1 MCGLIVRDH
10 LLLIVDRTI
19 DGRGSG
25 GTVMAAR
32 ERSLLVKRGM
42 AAFQP
47 AGPGV
52 ALAAGDRVLAARR
65 INLQR

>member
-1 MCGLIVRDH
+1 
-10 LLLIVDRTI
+10 
-19 DGRGSG
+19 
-25 GTVMAAR
+25 
-32 ERSLLVKRGM
+32 M